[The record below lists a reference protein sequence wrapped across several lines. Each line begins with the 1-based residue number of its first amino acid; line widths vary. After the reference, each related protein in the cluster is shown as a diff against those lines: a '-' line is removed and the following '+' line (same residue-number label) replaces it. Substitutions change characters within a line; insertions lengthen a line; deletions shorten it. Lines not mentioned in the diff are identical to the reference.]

1 MLVCTL
7 FLKDLLFT
15 SFDNYCNTFLLL
27 QGEETLT
34 MEILITQVV
43 MLNTIQTM
51 DTQVEEG
58 VIQVVEDIVKVEEE
72 EDVIQQG
79 PC

>member
-1 MLVCTL
+1 
-7 FLKDLLFT
+7 
-15 SFDNYCNTFLLL
+15 
-27 QGEETLT
+27 

>member
-1 MLVCTL
+1 
-7 FLKDLLFT
+7 
-15 SFDNYCNTFLLL
+15 
-27 QGEETLT
+27 

-43 MLNTIQTM
+43 MVNTIQTM
-51 DTQVEEG
+51 EVEEG
-58 VIQVVEDIVKVEEE
+58 VIQVVEDIVKMEEE